1 MHYSISSH
9 TFYFGNAS
17 RAYANWLAATRKCV
31 FKLSSE
37 IFHLFSVCLPPVK
50 LLPIVFRLNNPK
62 WQFSSVRQVGSR
74 TNSSLRTGWDTA
86 GKRGWLLRLKKN
98 HLICGKQHPPRKW
111 KHTGSLSTTPYRGE
125 QSETAAGGHAPIPL
139 SPPCLNKITG
149 EHLDRSPSSCYQNTH
164 VSQKRLFA
172 SPGTRLM

>member
-1 MHYSISSH
+1 MTWPIMHYSISSH

-17 RAYANWLAATRKCV
+17 RAYANWLAATWKCV

-37 IFHLFSVCLPPVK
+37 IFHLFGVCLPPVK

-86 GKRGWLLRLKKN
+86 GKRGWLLRLKKK
-98 HLICGKQHPPRKW
+98 IIWFVVSSIHPE
-111 KHTGSLSTTPYRGE
+111 SENIRGHSA
-125 QSETAAGGHAPIPL
+125 QPPIEG
-139 SPPCLNKITG
+139 NKVKLQLEVTLPFLWA
-149 EHLDRSPSSCYQNTH
+149 HR
-164 VSQKRLFA
+164 V
-172 SPGTRLM
+172 

>member
-1 MHYSISSH
+1 MTWPIMHYSISSH

-37 IFHLFSVCLPPVK
+37 IFHLFGVCLPPVK

-86 GKRGWLLRLKKN
+86 GKCGWLLRLKKK
-98 HLICGKQHPPRKW
+98 IIWFVVSSIHPE
-111 KHTGSLSTTPYRGE
+111 SENIRGHSA
-125 QSETAAGGHAPIPL
+125 QPPIEG
-139 SPPCLNKITG
+139 NKVKLQLEVTLPFLWA
-149 EHLDRSPSSCYQNTH
+149 HR
-164 VSQKRLFA
+164 V
-172 SPGTRLM
+172 